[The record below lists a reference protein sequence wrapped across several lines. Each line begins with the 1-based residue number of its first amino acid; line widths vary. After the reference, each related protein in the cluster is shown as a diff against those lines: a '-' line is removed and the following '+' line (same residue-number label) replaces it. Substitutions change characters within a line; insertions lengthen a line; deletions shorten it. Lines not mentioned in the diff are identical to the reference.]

1 MRIHLARVAA
11 IGHHLIRLMIIDS
24 IETDALFKQPVHHLR
39 LLAPF
44 AACPDNDVVPFGA
57 QSVDRLTRPRHRLAD
72 PRPLA
77 VVDRSV
83 KVYCDDHTSVMLKGT
98 ATQAPDSS
106 RTAARM

>member
-24 IETDALFKQPVHHLR
+24 IETNALFKQPVHHLR

-57 QSVDRLTRPRHRLAD
+57 QSVDRLTRPRHRLTD

-98 ATQAPDSS
+98 GTQAPDSS